1 MNSVFGQSVR
11 TEAGRGRG
19 SMTGR
24 PVVPVQR
31 NAIPAAVE
39 ALFENHVHDSQVGFR
54 LVGTLQLDFS
64 RIDYYAIRETR
75 RPTAGGAVGSVPSVV
90 NASMG

>member
-1 MNSVFGQSVR
+1 M
-11 TEAGRGRG
+11 A
-19 SMTGR
+19 GR

-31 NAIPAAVE
+31 NAIPAPVE